1 MRYVIYFLNYID
13 ICTANI
19 SNVLPMLSHGMFLLR
34 YVYGQY
40 SEESV
45 LTHADHLSTHCSI
58 SDHRCCLSNPTYQ
71 NLLWFCE
78 LPSTEFCV

>member
-1 MRYVIYFLNYID
+1 MRYVIYFLDYMD

-19 SNVLPMLSHGMFLLR
+19 SNVLPKLSHGMFLLR

-58 SDHRCCLSNPTYQ
+58 SDHLVQSYISESVMV
-71 NLLWFCE
+71 L
-78 LPSTEFCV
+78 